1 MPRFSLIISAYNEA
15 NYLPRL
21 LDTVDEA
28 RRCYR
33 GNYDAIEIIV
43 ADNMSTNSTAQIARA
58 RDCKVAQIERRCIAS
73 VRNCGAALATAEY
86 LCFVDADMRVHPET
100 FNSIESCIH
109 SGRVVA
115 GATGVVLERMSSGI
129 ALTYGFIITVVWL
142 TKVDTGVVFC
152 RKADFARIGG
162 YREDMEVAE
171 DVQLLLDTRSWSPQR
186 AEAGSN

>member
-43 ADNMSTNSTAQIARA
+43 ADNMSTNSTAQIAR
-58 RDCKVAQIERRCIAS
+58 

-86 LCFVDADMRVHPET
+86 LCFVDADMRVHPRRSTLSRAVYIPAEL
-100 FNSIESCIH
+100 SL
-109 SGRVVA
+109 GRPGWFWNA
-115 GATGVVLERMSSGI
+115 CRQVLRLLMASS
-129 ALTYGFIITVVWL
+129 
-142 TKVDTGVVFC
+142 
-152 RKADFARIGG
+152 
-162 YREDMEVAE
+162 
-171 DVQLLLDTRSWSPQR
+171 SPWF
-186 AEAGSN
+186 G

>member
-1 MPRFSLIISAYNEA
+1 
-15 NYLPRL
+15 
-21 LDTVDEA
+21 
-28 RRCYR
+28 
-33 GNYDAIEIIV
+33 
-43 ADNMSTNSTAQIARA
+43 
-58 RDCKVAQIERRCIAS
+58 
-73 VRNCGAALATAEY
+73 
-86 LCFVDADMRVHPET
+86 
-100 FNSIESCIH
+100 
-109 SGRVVA
+109 
-115 GATGVVLERMSSGI
+115 MSSGI

>member
-86 LCFVDADMRVHPET
+86 LCFVDADMRVHPRRSTLSRAVYIPAEL
-100 FNSIESCIH
+100 SL
-109 SGRVVA
+109 GRPGWFWNA
-115 GATGVVLERMSSGI
+115 CRQVLRLLMASS
-129 ALTYGFIITVVWL
+129 
-142 TKVDTGVVFC
+142 
-152 RKADFARIGG
+152 
-162 YREDMEVAE
+162 
-171 DVQLLLDTRSWSPQR
+171 SPWF
-186 AEAGSN
+186 G